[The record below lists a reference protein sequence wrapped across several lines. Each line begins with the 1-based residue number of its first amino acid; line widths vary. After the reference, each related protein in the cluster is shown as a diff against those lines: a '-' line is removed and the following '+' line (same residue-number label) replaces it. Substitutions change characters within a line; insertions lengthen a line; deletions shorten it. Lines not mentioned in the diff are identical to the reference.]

1 MILALILCS
10 LSGKPATRAGC
21 RSDGASDWQA
31 TPLRYLSER
40 EACARRRRRDEGES
54 ESRVEIQV
62 GERYPGGMELGW
74 REGRWRAA
82 RLRSPWVRRRPRR
95 PRAGERAREDKCQ
108 SEDEAGTCRTRADL
122 THDLVGIDKRVLV
135 AELRGRE
142 RALAREVGLLD
153 GVHDDVASGDDKA
166 ALELSLN
173 RVLDVVE
180 AEGKREPRGQRQG
193 EG

>member
-1 MILALILCS
+1 V
-10 LSGKPATRAGC
+10 TRVKA
-21 RSDGASDWQA
+21 
-31 TPLRYLSER
+31 
-40 EACARRRRRDEGES
+40 
-54 ESRVEIQV
+54 RVEWRYRLRKKQFREKER